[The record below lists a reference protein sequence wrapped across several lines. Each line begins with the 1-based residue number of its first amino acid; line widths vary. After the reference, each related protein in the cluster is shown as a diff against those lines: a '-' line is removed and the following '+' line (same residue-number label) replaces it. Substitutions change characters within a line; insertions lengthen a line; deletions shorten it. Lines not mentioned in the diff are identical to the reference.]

1 MSLNQ
6 PYDFL
11 IQWHL
16 TEKCN
21 LRCKHCYQ
29 EGKNLAE
36 LPQTEIYRAIDEISD
51 MLKAWQ
57 DDYDLDFSPSFNVTG
72 GEPFLRTGFFD
83 ILDRLVQTGFEI
95 YILSNGTCITLDMA
109 QKIMDLGVHGVQI
122 SLEGPEEIH
131 EQVRG
136 RGSFAAALQGIRN
149 LLQAGVQ
156 VSLNAT
162 ISRMN
167 AGYFPEM
174 VKIARALGVPR
185 LGCSRL
191 VPSGRGKDLLAAMLT
206 RDETKRF
213 YESILSLQVEGLK
226 ITTGDPMAAQMNSS
240 ALADDETG
248 AFPAGGC
255 AAGVSGLTIL
265 ADGTVTPCRRL
276 PIALGKVGENPL
288 REIWATSIILE
299 QLRTKDLYQGK
310 CGKCPR
316 WSACRGCRAIAY
328 AFAQIQGN
336 PDFLAP
342 DPQCFI
348 KPI

>member
-1 MSLNQ
+1 MSLSQ

-16 TEKCN
+16 TERCN
-21 LRCKHCYQ
+21 LKCRHCYQ
-29 EGKNLAE
+29 EGGNFRELSLA
-36 LPQTEIYRAIDEISD
+36 EIYRVIEEISD
-51 MLKAWQ
+51 MLKAWH
-57 DDYDLDFSPSFNVTG
+57 DAYGLDFSPSFNVTG
-72 GEPFLRTGFFD
+72 GEPVLRTGFFD
-83 ILDRLVQTGFEI
+83 ILGRLVQTGFEI
-95 YILSNGTCITLDMA
+95 YILSNGTCITLDIA
-109 QKIMDLGVHGVQI
+109 KKIAALGVQGIQI

-136 RGSFAAALQGIRN
+136 RGSFAAALLGIRN
-149 LLQAGVQ
+149 LLQAGVK

-167 AGYFPEM
+167 AGYFQEM
-174 VKIARALGVPR
+174 VGLARELGVSR
-185 LGCSRL
+185 LGFSRL
-191 VPSGRGKDLLAAMLT
+191 VPSGRGKDLLAHMLT
-206 RDETKRF
+206 LDETKRL
-213 YESILSLQVEGLK
+213 YESILSMQVEGLE
-226 ITTGDPMAAQMNSS
+226 ITTGDPMAAQMNSP
-240 ALADDETG
+240 APADGENNT
-248 AFPAGGC
+248 FPAGGC

-276 PIALGKVGENPL
+276 PIALGKVGETPL
-288 REIWATSIILE
+288 REIWAASPVLE

-328 AFAQIQGN
+328 ASATAQGN
-336 PDFLAP
+336 PDFLAS

-348 KPI
+348 

>member
-1 MSLNQ
+1 MTLIQ

-16 TEKCN
+16 TERCN
-21 LRCKHCYQ
+21 LRCRHCYQ
-29 EGKNLAE
+29 EGRNPGE
-36 LPQTEIYRAIDEISD
+36 LSSVEIYRVIEEISD
-51 MLKAWQ
+51 MLQTWHEN
-57 DDYDLDFSPSFNVTG
+57 YDLDFSPSFNVTG
-72 GEPFLRTGFFD
+72 GEPFLRTDFFD
-83 ILDRLVQTGFEI
+83 ILDRLIKTGFEI
-95 YILSNGTCITLDMA
+95 YILSNGTCISADMA
-109 QKIMDLGVHGVQI
+109 QKVAALGVHGVQI

-136 RGSFAAALQGIRN
+136 RGSFAGALQGVRN
-149 LLQAGVQ
+149 LLQAGVK

-167 AGYFPEM
+167 AGYFQEI
-174 VKIARALGVPR
+174 VDLATALGVPR
-185 LGCSRL
+185 LGFSRL
-191 VPSGRGKDLLAAMLT
+191 VPTGRGIDLLDDMLT
-206 RDETKRF
+206 LDETKRF
-213 YESILSLQVEGLK
+213 YESILSMQVEGLK
-226 ITTGDPMAAQMNSS
+226 ITTGDPMAAQMN
-240 ALADDETG
+240 ATTPANDETN
-248 AFPAGGC
+248 AFPAAGC

-276 PIALGKVGENPL
+276 PIPLGKVGENSL
-288 REIWATSIILE
+288 REIWATSPVLE
-299 QLRTKDLYQGK
+299 QLRNKDLYQGK

-328 AFAQIQGN
+328 AASQAQGN

-348 KPI
+348 EPI

>member
-1 MSLNQ
+1 MSLSQ

-16 TEKCN
+16 TERCN
-21 LRCKHCYQ
+21 LKCRHCYQ
-29 EGKNLAE
+29 EGGNFKE
-36 LPQTEIYRAIDEISD
+36 LSLDEIYRVIDEISD
-51 MLKAWQ
+51 MLQAWH

-72 GEPFLRTGFFD
+72 GEPFLRFGFFN
-83 ILDRLVQTGFEI
+83 ILERLVKTGFEI
-95 YILSNGTCITLDMA
+95 YILSNGTCITLDIA
-109 QKIMDLGVHGVQI
+109 QKIAAMGVHSVQI

-136 RGSFAAALQGIRN
+136 RGSFAAALQGVRN
-149 LLQAGVQ
+149 LLQTGVK

-167 AGYFPEM
+167 AGYFQEM
-174 VKIARALGVPR
+174 VGLATELGVPK
-185 LGCSRL
+185 LGFSRL
-191 VPSGRGKDLLAAMLT
+191 VPAGRGKDLLDDMLT
-206 RDETKRF
+206 QDETKQF
-213 YESILSLQVEGLK
+213 YETIWSMQVEGLELA
-226 ITTGDPMAAQMNSS
+226 TGDPMAAQMNV
-240 ALADDETG
+240 AAPADDDTN

-276 PIALGKVGENPL
+276 PIALGKVGENSL
-288 REIWATSIILE
+288 REIWATSPVLE
-299 QLRTKDLYQGK
+299 QLRNKNLYRGK

-328 AFAQIQGN
+328 ASAQAQGK

-348 KPI
+348 DSC

>member
-1 MSLNQ
+1 MSISQ

-29 EGKNLAE
+29 EGGKIEELSLA
-36 LPQTEIYRAIDEISD
+36 EIYRAIEEICD
-51 MLKAWQ
+51 MLQAWH

-72 GEPFLRTGFFD
+72 GEPFLRAGFFD

-95 YILSNGTCITLDMA
+95 YILSNGTCITVDMA
-109 QKIMDLGVHGVQI
+109 QKIAALGVHGVQI

-136 RGSFAAALQGIRN
+136 WGSFAATLQGIRN
-149 LLQAGVQ
+149 LLQAGVK

-167 AGYFPEM
+167 AGYFQEM
-174 VKIARALGVPR
+174 VGLAKELGVPR
-185 LGCSRL
+185 LGFSRL
-191 VPSGRGKDLLAAMLT
+191 VPSGRGKDLLADMLT
-206 RDETKRF
+206 LDETKRF
-213 YESILSLQVEGLK
+213 YESVLSMQVEGLK
-226 ITTGDPMAAQMNSS
+226 ITTGDPMAAQMNSP
-240 ALADDETG
+240 APADDETN

-265 ADGTVTPCRRL
+265 ADGTITPCRRL

-288 REIWATSIILE
+288 REIWATSIVLE
-299 QLRTKDLYQGK
+299 QLRKKDLYQGK

-328 AFAQIQGN
+328 AFAQTQGN

-342 DPQCFI
+342 DPQCFVDI
-348 KPI
+348 

>member
-1 MSLNQ
+1 MSLSQ

-16 TEKCN
+16 TERCN
-21 LRCKHCYQ
+21 LKCKHCYQ
-29 EGKNLAE
+29 EGGNFRELSLA
-36 LPQTEIYRAIDEISD
+36 EIYRTIEEICE
-51 MLKAWQ
+51 MLQAWH

-72 GEPFLRTGFFD
+72 GEPFLRLGFFD

-109 QKIMDLGVHGVQI
+109 QRIAALGVHGVQI
-122 SLEGPEEIH
+122 SLEGPEVIH

-149 LLQAGVQ
+149 LLQAGVK

-167 AGYFPEM
+167 AGYFQDM
-174 VKIARALGVPR
+174 VGLARELGVPR
-185 LGCSRL
+185 LGFSRL
-191 VPSGRGKDLLAAMLT
+191 VPSGRGKDLLGDMLT
-206 RDETKRF
+206 LDETKRF
-213 YESILSLQVEGLK
+213 YENILSMQVPGLE
-226 ITTGDPMAAQMNSS
+226 IATGDPMAAQMN
-240 ALADDETG
+240 ATPPADDENN

-265 ADGTVTPCRRL
+265 TDGTVTPCRRL

-288 REIWATSIILE
+288 REIWATSPVLE
-299 QLRTKDLYQGK
+299 QLRKKDLYRGK

-328 AFAQIQGN
+328 AFAQAQGN

-348 KPI
+348 EPI

>member
-1 MSLNQ
+1 MSLSE
-6 PYDFL
+6 PYDYL

-16 TEKCN
+16 TERCN
-21 LRCKHCYQ
+21 LKCKHCYQ
-29 EGKNLAE
+29 EGGNFRE
-36 LPQTEIYRAIDEISD
+36 LSLVEIYRAIEEITD
-51 MLKAWQ
+51 MLQAWH

-72 GEPFLRTGFFD
+72 GEPFLRSGFFD

-109 QKIMDLGVHGVQI
+109 QKIRDLGVHGVQI
-122 SLEGPEEIH
+122 SLEGPEAIH

-136 RGSFAAALQGIRN
+136 RGSFAPALQGVRN
-149 LLQAGVQ
+149 LLQAGVK

-167 AGYFPEM
+167 AGYFQEM
-174 VKIARALGVPR
+174 VALARALGVPR
-185 LGCSRL
+185 LGFSRL
-191 VPSGRGKDLLAAMLT
+191 VPSGRGKDLLADMLT

-213 YESILSLQVEGLK
+213 YESILSMQVEGLE
-226 ITTGDPMAAQMNSS
+226 ITTGDPMAAQLNSP
-240 ALADDETG
+240 APADDENST
-248 AFPAGGC
+248 FPAGGC

-288 REIWATSIILE
+288 REIWATSPVLE

-328 AFAQIQGN
+328 AFAESQGN

-348 KPI
+348 